1 MAMIFNN
8 SNGYVGRSTAYNYNG
23 AVAPP
28 KITQYYMEEPIL
40 DQETVACLWRRMSML
55 EDQNMY
61 LKRVKEDLSKC
72 LTEYQEPLRVDY
84 KRMLELMENFIER
97 NFVPRKDWTQ
107 QQERQFSSL
116 LMGFPPLTKAT

>member
-1 MAMIFNN
+1 MKE
-8 SNGYVGRSTAYNYNG
+8 T
-23 AVAPP
+23 
-28 KITQYYMEEPIL
+28 IL

-84 KRMLELMENFIER
+84 KRMLELMEMFIER

-107 QQERQFSSL
+107 QQEMQFSIL
-116 LMGFPPLTKAT
+116 FEGFPPLTKAT

>member
-1 MAMIFNN
+1 
-8 SNGYVGRSTAYNYNG
+8 
-23 AVAPP
+23 
-28 KITQYYMEEPIL
+28 MEEPIL